1 MNTSSQQER
10 LKIEAFDRE
19 FHFLSNFY
27 PAPIEYRGRRWWT
40 TEAAYQ
46 AMKTHDEEEQNRIQ
60 MERRAAVAKRLGK
73 TVTMRDDWDEIKVD
87 IMREIVQAKFDQHE
101 HLREMLLA
109 TEDAILEEGNHWG
122 DTFWGVCRGKGL
134 NMLGKIL
141 MDLRE
146 QYAKFE

>member
-1 MNTSSQQER
+1 
-10 LKIEAFDRE
+10 
-19 FHFLSNFY
+19 
-27 PAPIEYRGRRWWT
+27 
-40 TEAAYQ
+40 
-46 AMKTHDEEEQNRIQ
+46 MKTHDEEEQNRIQ

>member
-1 MNTSSQQER
+1 
-10 LKIEAFDRE
+10 
-19 FHFLSNFY
+19 
-27 PAPIEYRGRRWWT
+27 
-40 TEAAYQ
+40 
-46 AMKTHDEEEQNRIQ
+46 MKTVSEEEQNEIQ
-60 MERRAAVAKRLGK
+60 QARLPHIAKRLGK
-73 TVTMRDDWDEIKVD
+73 TVTMRDDWDDIKVD

-101 HLREMLLA
+101 LLRDMLLA

-146 QYAKFE
+146 EYAKSK